1 MKGVRAAAGAL
12 VATALA
18 SGGEARAWV
27 YPEHRDITL
36 QAVQGLEPARRAT
49 LDGLWSAA
57 RHGHEQRLCE
67 SAADAAQVSR
77 PSCLDWA
84 AWPAI
89 AGDHSCSGADML
101 AIVTQSAWI
110 LDVARVG
117 ARLREHLA
125 RNATQAWLVNA
136 LRSSDLRLLR
146 ADPEYA
152 TRASSN
158 NVHFLLA
165 RPGTDT
171 TPAAYLQL
179 VLAPGADPNAIGAYV
194 FYHLA
199 ALRSASRVAAAD
211 PDQRARAARATLAD
225 EAFAL
230 HFLEDAFAAGHVA
243 GDWGPQAV
251 RKGTHDYYNERGVE
265 AVTWGGQRFV
275 LEGDAHM
282 RAEDANR
289 AAAAARASLVEVLA
303 AAGAEAPLAGDGGP
317 AAIEPN
323 ALDVCQMRAMPAF
336 SVPPAAVQPTVDLL
350 GHVPAAALGEG
361 LGALPRFRAE
371 LGPFI
376 GVSAAAQLGWIDRG
390 FATTQTTGGEI
401 GGLAVGVRLGYGLE
415 GVMDQSGDGLAFVDV
430 GLQLETASSMKFSSN
445 DALADTGALTAAVP
459 ARTAIALRA
468 RMPFWLIPG
477 DLLLGALLVAPFSR
491 AAYAQMAVM
500 ASNGG
505 LIPWQTGISTPLGRF
520 QLVFG
525 REVGVELYGLAGGKT
540 RFLMPPAAAGTNGI
554 RLTALRSISFDFP
567 VIEYRPFRSFSLDQ
581 ASVLVIQLFV
591 GFETAGA
598 AEIISPA
605 GAPLPELQTIYNAG
619 ARVAFDWR
627 RY

>member
-1 MKGVRAAAGAL
+1 MKGVRTAAGAL
-12 VATALA
+12 VATVLL

-57 RHGHEQRLCE
+57 RQGHEQRLCE
-67 SAADAAQVSR
+67 SVADAAQVGA

-101 AIVTQSAWI
+101 AIVTQSRWI
-110 LDVARVG
+110 LDVARV
-117 ARLREHLA
+117 AERLRERLA
-125 RNATQAWLVNA
+125 QNAKPASLVNA
-136 LRSSDLRLLR
+136 LRSSDVQLLR
-146 ADPEYA
+146 ADPDYA

-165 RPGTDT
+165 RPGPDT

-179 VLAPGADPNAIGAYV
+179 VLASGADPNAIGAYV

-199 ALRSASRVAAAD
+199 ALRSAAGVAAAE
-211 PDQRARAARATLAD
+211 PERRARAARATLAD

-275 LEGDAHM
+275 LEGDAHL
-282 RAEDANR
+282 RPADATR
-289 AAAAARASLVEVLA
+289 AAEAVRASLVEVLA
-303 AAGAEAPLAGDGGP
+303 AAGAAAPLAGNGGP
-317 AAIEPN
+317 DATEPN
-323 ALDVCQMRAMPAF
+323 ALDVCKMRVMPAF
-336 SVPPAAVQPTVDLL
+336 SVPPAVAQPMVDALQR
-350 GHVPAAALGEG
+350 VPAAALGEG
-361 LGALPRFRAE
+361 IGALPRFRAE

-376 GVSAAAQLGWIDRG
+376 GVSAAAQLGWINRG
-390 FATTQTTGGEI
+390 FATTQTSGGEM
-401 GGLAVGVRLGYGLE
+401 GGLGVGVRLGYGLE
-415 GVMDQSGDGLAFVDV
+415 GVMDESGDGLVFVDV
-430 GLQLETASSMKFSSN
+430 GLQEDAASSVKFSSN
-445 DALADTGALTAAVP
+445 DALANTGALTAAVP
-459 ARTAIALRA
+459 ARSAIALRA

-491 AAYAQMAVM
+491 ATFAHMAVM

-505 LIPWQTGISTPLGRF
+505 LIPWQTGISTPIGRF

-525 REVGVELYGLAGGKT
+525 REVGVKLYGFVGDKT
-540 RFLMPPAAAGTNGI
+540 RLLMPPAVGGTTGI
-554 RLTALRSISFDFP
+554 RLIALRSISFDFP

-598 AEIISPA
+598 AEVISPA